1 LYVLYRFKPGKET
14 MATLDAAE
22 ARDKFADTINRAAYG
37 KERVIVKRR
46 GKPIAAV
53 IPIQDL
59 ELLEQLEDAI
69 DLEEA
74 RRILADPH
82 ETAQSWDSVKKE
94 LGL

>member
-1 LYVLYRFKPGKET
+1 
-14 MATLDAAE
+14 MSALDASE

-46 GKPIAAV
+46 GKPIAAM

-59 ELLEQLEDAI
+59 ELLEELEDTI
-69 DLEEA
+69 DMEKARRIMADPTEEA
-74 RRILADPH
+74 RPWAK
-82 ETAQSWDSVKKE
+82 VKSE